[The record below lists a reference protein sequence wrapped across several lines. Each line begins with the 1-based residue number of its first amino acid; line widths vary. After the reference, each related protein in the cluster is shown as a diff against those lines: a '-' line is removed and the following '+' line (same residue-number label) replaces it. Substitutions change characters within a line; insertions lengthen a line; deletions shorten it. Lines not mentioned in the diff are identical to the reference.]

1 MKRLVEQSFIQIMDI
16 NEQVEVST
24 YNIIKI
30 GDLIKLS
37 ANIEIK
43 QNIENQLIIKFE
55 NENENDVS
63 YGFATNIDTGDIY
76 SIKCLNGEVKGSLSS
91 GNYQLLIII

>member
-1 MKRLVEQSFIQIMDI
+1 MKRLVEQSFIQLMDI
-16 NEQVEVST
+16 NGHAKVSS

-43 QNIENQLIIKFE
+43 QNIENQLILKFE
-55 NENENDVS
+55 NENSVS

-76 SIKCLNGEVKGSLSS
+76 SIRCLNGEVKGSLSS

>member
-1 MKRLVEQSFIQIMDI
+1 MKRLVEQSFIQLMDI
-16 NEQVEVST
+16 NQNVEVSS
-24 YNIIKI
+24 YNNIKI

-43 QNIENQLIIKFE
+43 QNIENQLILKFE
-55 NENENDVS
+55 NENSVS

-76 SIKCLNGEVKGSLSS
+76 SIRCLNGEVKGSLSS
-91 GNYQLLIII
+91 GNYQILIII

>member
-1 MKRLVEQSFIQIMDI
+1 MRRLVEQSFIQLMDI
-16 NEQVEVST
+16 NEHVEVSS

-43 QNIENQLIIKFE
+43 QNIENQIIIKFE
-55 NENENDVS
+55 NDNAVS
-63 YGFATNIDTGDIY
+63 YGFATNIDTGDVY

-91 GNYQLLIII
+91 GNYQILIII

>member
-1 MKRLVEQSFIQIMDI
+1 MRRLLEQTNIQLMDI
-16 NEQVEVST
+16 NEQVVVSS

-30 GDLIKLS
+30 GDLIKIS

-55 NENENDVS
+55 NDNAVS
-63 YGFATNIDTGDIY
+63 YGFATNIGTGDIY

-91 GNYQLLIII
+91 GNYQILIII

>member
-1 MKRLVEQSFIQIMDI
+1 MKRLVEQSFIQLMDI
-16 NEQVEVST
+16 NENVEVSS

-43 QNIENQLIIKFE
+43 QNIENQLIIRFE
-55 NENENDVS
+55 NENSIS

-91 GNYQLLIII
+91 GNYQILIII

>member
-1 MKRLVEQSFIQIMDI
+1 MKRLVEQSFIQLMVI
-16 NEQVEVST
+16 NENVEVSS

-43 QNIENQLIIKFE
+43 QNIDNQLIMKFE
-55 NENENDVS
+55 NENSVS

-91 GNYQLLIII
+91 GNYQILIII

>member
-1 MKRLVEQSFIQIMDI
+1 MNI
-16 NEQVEVST
+16 NEQVKVSS

-30 GDLIKLS
+30 GDLIKLI

-43 QNIENQLIIKFE
+43 QNIENQLIIKFD
-55 NENENDVS
+55 NVNDVS

-91 GNYQLLIII
+91 GNYQILIII

>member
-1 MKRLVEQSFIQIMDI
+1 MRRLLEQTNIQLMNI
-16 NEQVEVST
+16 NEKAEVSS

-55 NENENDVS
+55 NDNAVS

-91 GNYQLLIII
+91 GNYQILIII

>member
-1 MKRLVEQSFIQIMDI
+1 MKRLVEQSFIQLMDI
-16 NEQVEVST
+16 NGQVEVSS

-37 ANIEIK
+37 ANIELK
-43 QNIENQLIIKFE
+43 QNIENQLILKFE
-55 NENENDVS
+55 NENSVS

-76 SIKCLNGEVKGSLSS
+76 SIRCLNGEVKGSLSS
-91 GNYQLLIII
+91 GNYQILIII

>member
-1 MKRLVEQSFIQIMDI
+1 MKRLVEQTNIQLMNI
-16 NEQVEVST
+16 NENVKVPS

-55 NENENDVS
+55 NENSIS

-76 SIKCLNGEVKGSLSS
+76 SIRCLNGEVKGSLTS
-91 GNYQLLIII
+91 GNYQILIII

>member
-1 MKRLVEQSFIQIMDI
+1 MRRLLEQTNIQLMNI
-16 NEQVEVST
+16 NENVKVSS

-43 QNIENQLIIKFE
+43 QNIENQLILKFE
-55 NENENDVS
+55 NDNAVS

-76 SIKCLNGEVKGSLSS
+76 SIRCLNGEVKGSLSS
-91 GNYQLLIII
+91 GNYQILIVI

>member
-1 MKRLVEQSFIQIMDI
+1 MRRLLEQTNIQLMNI
-16 NEQVEVST
+16 NENIKVSS

-55 NENENDVS
+55 NENAVS

-76 SIKCLNGEVKGSLSS
+76 SIKCLNGKVKGSLLS

>member
-1 MKRLVEQSFIQIMDI
+1 MRRLLEQTNIQLMNI
-16 NEQVEVST
+16 NENVKVSS

-37 ANIEIK
+37 ANVEIK
-43 QNIENQLIIKFE
+43 QNIENQLILKFE
-55 NENENDVS
+55 NENAVS

-91 GNYQLLIII
+91 GNYQIIIII

>member
-1 MKRLVEQSFIQIMDI
+1 MRRLLEQTNIQMMDI
-16 NEQVEVST
+16 NEQVEVSS

-30 GDLIKLS
+30 GDLIKLN

-43 QNIENQLIIKFE
+43 QNIENQLILKFE
-55 NENENDVS
+55 NDNAVS

-76 SIKCLNGEVKGSLSS
+76 SIRCLNGEVKGSLSS
-91 GNYQLLIII
+91 GNYQILIII

>member
-1 MKRLVEQSFIQIMDI
+1 MKRLVEQLYIQLMNI
-16 NEQVEVST
+16 NENVEVSS
-24 YNIIKI
+24 YSIIKI

-43 QNIENQLIIKFE
+43 QNIDNQIIIKFE
-55 NENENDVS
+55 NDNDVS
-63 YGFATNIDTGDIY
+63 YGFATNIGTGDIY
-76 SIKCLNGEVKGSLSS
+76 SIRCLNGEVKGSLSS

>member
-1 MKRLVEQSFIQIMDI
+1 MKRLVEQSFIQLMDT
-16 NEQVEVST
+16 NEQVEVSS

-30 GDLIKLS
+30 GDLIKLN

-55 NENENDVS
+55 NANDVS

-91 GNYQLLIII
+91 GNYQILIII

>member
-1 MKRLVEQSFIQIMDI
+1 MKRLVEQSLIQLMDI
-16 NEQVEVST
+16 NEHVEVSS

-55 NENENDVS
+55 NENSVS

-76 SIKCLNGEVKGSLSS
+76 SIKCLNGEVKGSLTS
-91 GNYQLLIII
+91 GNYQILIII

>member
-1 MKRLVEQSFIQIMDI
+1 MRRLLEQTNIQIINI
-16 NEQVEVST
+16 NEQVEVSS
-24 YNIIKI
+24 YSIIKI

-43 QNIENQLIIKFE
+43 QNIENQLILKFE
-55 NENENDVS
+55 NDNAVS

-91 GNYQLLIII
+91 GNYQILIII

>member
-1 MKRLVEQSFIQIMDI
+1 MRRLLEQTNIQIMNI
-16 NEQVEVST
+16 NEQVKVSS

-43 QNIENQLIIKFE
+43 QNIENQLIMEF
-55 NENENDVS
+55 ENENDVS

-91 GNYQLLIII
+91 GNYQILIII